1 MSRSGAARTTHAP
14 SRVRGRHV
22 TQLDAAALEAVGRF
36 VRVLGRCGYQ
46 PDAIEREVSAACR
59 KIPKSWACSFPA
71 TLREMR
77 DASHV
82 LTLWFSEPA
91 FLDATGNPRALPL
104 RGARASLEALVRRV
118 DRRISAS
125 ELLSYLLRMRALR
138 VVHSR
143 YVPRDRVLLLRGAG
157 GPDNFRGLRG
167 LLGMLRTL
175 EHNGLPKSR
184 ASGWFE
190 AFAEN
195 PRFPMSRLP
204 AFEKRLRRTG
214 NRVLLQLDADMHRR
228 EIARRPNERTIR
240 LGVGMYQFEYE
251 SDPFDQKP
259 RVRRKG
265 R

>member
-1 MSRSGAARTTHAP
+1 MSRSGAARAKQAP
-14 SRVRGRHV
+14 SLVSGRHA
-22 TQLDAAALEAVGRF
+22 TQLDAPALEAVGRF

-46 PDAIEREVSAACR
+46 PDAIEQEVVAACR
-59 KIPKSWACSFPA
+59 KIPKSWARSFPA

-82 LTLWFSEPA
+82 LTLWFSDPA

-118 DRRISAS
+118 DRSISAS

-143 YVPRDRVLLLRGAG
+143 YVPRDRVLSLRGAG

-195 PRFPMSRLP
+195 PRFPVSRLL
-204 AFEKRLRRTG
+204 AFEKRLRRFG
-214 NRVLLQLDADMHRR
+214 NRALLQLDADMHRR

-251 SDPFDQKP
+251 SDPFDPKP
-259 RVRRKG
+259 RARRKG

>member
-1 MSRSGAARTTHAP
+1 MSGSGTRRAKHAP
-14 SRVRGRHV
+14 SLVRGRHV
-22 TQLDAAALEAVGRF
+22 TQLDAAALEVVGRF
-36 VRVLGRCGYQ
+36 VRVLGRCGYH
-46 PDAIEREVSAACR
+46 PEAIEREVAAACR
-59 KIPKSWACSFPA
+59 KIPKSWARSFPA

-82 LTLWFSEPA
+82 LTLWFSDPA
-91 FLDATGNPRALPL
+91 FLDAAGNPRALPL
-104 RGARASLEALVRRV
+104 RGARASLEDLVRRV
-118 DRRISAS
+118 DRRISPG

-143 YVPRDRVLLLRGAG
+143 YVPRDRVLSLRGAG
-157 GPDNFRGLRG
+157 GPYNLRGLRG

-190 AFAEN
+190 AVAEN
-195 PRFPMSRLP
+195 PRFPVSCLL
-204 AFEKRLRRTG
+204 AFEKRLRRAG

-240 LGVGMYQFEYE
+240 LGVGMYKFEYE
-251 SDPFDQKP
+251 SDPFDP
-259 RVRRKG
+259 RPRARRKG